1 MIIIITF
8 NASSKSYKLNVDTFL
23 LEMDKLYTG
32 NNWSKT
38 LKKPELNTCEKH
50 SPYCYKQM
58 FTSQERD
65 ITRFSRL

>member
-8 NASSKSYKLNVDTFL
+8 HASSKSYKLNVDTFL

-38 LKKPELNTCEKH
+38 LKKPE
-50 SPYCYKQM
+50 
-58 FTSQERD
+58 
-65 ITRFSRL
+65 